1 MKSGSASLTSRTVV
15 GGQVLLLDVW
25 RGRDSG
31 PYMHALHFMFGM
43 GAFLAPVL
51 GRYTMHL
58 LQSLSAS
65 VVDKSV
71 GYNFLLTPL

>member
-1 MKSGSASLTSRTVV
+1 M
-15 GGQVLLLDVW
+15 LLLDVW

-58 LQSLSAS
+58 LQSLAVLGLWIDPS
-65 VVDKSV
+65 VIIFYRALS
-71 GYNFLLTPL
+71 NLT